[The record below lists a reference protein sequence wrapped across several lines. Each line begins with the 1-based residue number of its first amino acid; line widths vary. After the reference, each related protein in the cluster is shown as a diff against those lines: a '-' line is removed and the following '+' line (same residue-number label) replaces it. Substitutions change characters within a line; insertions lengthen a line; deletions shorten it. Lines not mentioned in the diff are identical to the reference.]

1 MMEVVGFIVALVLLI
16 PTYGLSL
23 LLYLPFLI
31 AGGVM
36 RANAR
41 MHHAN
46 MQQTLRDVSQS
57 SQAHSGHSKSG
68 RPSWFSDKDEVE
80 IFISVVLKFCARK
93 NIPELYVSGLLA
105 QEEFGQIFTSLVAGL
120 ERRGSSFIEQQM
132 GAAEFIEAAWN
143 RLSDED
149 KSAIRIQSEQLT
161 VVHGLNESIRIIEG
175 AARHA

>member
-1 MMEVVGFIVALVLLI
+1 MEVAGFIVALVLLI

-23 LLYLPFLI
+23 LVYLGFLI
-31 AGGVM
+31 ARAVM

-46 MQQTLRDVSQS
+46 MQQTLRDLKQS
-57 SQAHSGHSKSG
+57 SERDFSRMKSD
-68 RPSWFSDKDEVE
+68 RPTWINDRHEAE
-80 IFISVVLKFCARK
+80 IFVSVVLKFCARK
-93 NIPELYVSGLLA
+93 GIPELYVSGLLA
-105 QEEFGQIFTSLVAGL
+105 QGEFGQLFASFVAGL

-149 KSAIRIQSEQLT
+149 QSAIRVQSERLT
-161 VVHGLNESIRIIEG
+161 DVHGLDESVWMMRE
-175 AARHA
+175 AVRHP